1 MGKKIIS
8 IDVGIKNLAYCIME
22 ITTDNKDPHQFNIHQ
37 WGIINILDE
46 KLNNCLTCSNYIG
59 NKICGKIICNS
70 VQLPSGEKI
79 GFCDKIRCQKFMI
92 NSYEKKQIKKFKKP
106 TCKNTS
112 LLELATIL
120 LNKLNN
126 LKIEVPIDEVVI
138 ENQPVLKNPTMKS
151 IQMIIFSFFVQ
162 NGIINNDSKINNI
175 ILFSARNKLKTYD
188 GPKIDASHLKNKYSQ
203 RKFLSVEYT
212 KYFIKNVDKWNVF
225 FNSHKK
231 KDDLADCFLQ
241 GLHYLCK

>member
-1 MGKKIIS
+1 
-8 IDVGIKNLAYCIME
+8 
-22 ITTDNKDPHQFNIHQ
+22 
-37 WGIINILDE
+37 
-46 KLNNCLTCSNYIG
+46 
-59 NKICGKIICNS
+59 
-70 VQLPSGEKI
+70 
-79 GFCDKIRCQKFMI
+79 MI

>member
-22 ITTDNKDPHQFNIHQ
+22 IPDDNKDPHQFIIHQ
-37 WGIINILDE
+37 WDIINILDE

-59 NKICGKIICNS
+59 SKICSKIICNS

-92 NSYEKKQIKKFKKP
+92 NSYTKKQIKKFKKP

-112 LLELATIL
+112 ILELATIL
-120 LNKLNN
+120 LTKLNKLN
-126 LKIEVPIDEVVI
+126 LEVPIDEVII

-162 NGIINNDSKINNI
+162 NGIINNSSSIKNI

-203 RKFLSVEYT
+203 RKYLSVEYT
-212 KYFIKNVDKWNVF
+212 KYFIKNVEKWNVI
-225 FNSHKK
+225 FNSNKK